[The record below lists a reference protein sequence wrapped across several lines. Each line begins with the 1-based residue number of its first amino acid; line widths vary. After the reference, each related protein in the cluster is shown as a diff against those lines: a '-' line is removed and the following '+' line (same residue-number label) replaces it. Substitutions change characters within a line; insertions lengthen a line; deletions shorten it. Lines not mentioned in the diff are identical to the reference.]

1 MKKKHTMMRNSV
13 ICISIIFSFPFFTFM
28 KGILTA
34 VRGAKV
40 VQGAQKLK
48 DVLISCPSKSAVLL

>member
-1 MKKKHTMMRNSV
+1 MMRNSV